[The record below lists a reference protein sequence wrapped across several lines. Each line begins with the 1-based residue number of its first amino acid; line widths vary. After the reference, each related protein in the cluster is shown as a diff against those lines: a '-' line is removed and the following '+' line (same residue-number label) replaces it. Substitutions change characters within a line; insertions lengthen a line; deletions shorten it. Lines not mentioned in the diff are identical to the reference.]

1 MGRERSR
8 QNERM
13 GAPDSP
19 AATAPPVF
27 RIAFVCTGNICR
39 SPMAEVVFRD
49 LVQRAGLADRVSV
62 TSAGTGDWHVGEQAD
77 ARTLAALERRGLS
90 GCAHRAKQFD
100 PDTLPDLDLV
110 VVFDRGQERTLR
122 QWARTEADRA
132 KIHLLLS
139 FDPPQA
145 HLRDVPDPYYTD
157 AAMFDR
163 VLGMIDR
170 AARALLAQVEP
181 GIRPPS

>member
-1 MGRERSR
+1 M
-8 QNERM
+8 
-13 GAPDSP
+13 
-19 AATAPPVF
+19 
-27 RIAFVCTGNICR
+27 
-39 SPMAEVVFRD
+39 
-49 LVQRAGLADRVSV
+49 
-62 TSAGTGDWHVGEQAD
+62 
-77 ARTLAALERRGLS
+77 
-90 GCAHRAKQFD
+90 
-100 PDTLPDLDLV
+100 

-163 VLGMIDR
+163 VLGMIER